1 MSQRWLASGRSDAS
15 DNHTAVEPGTRTL
28 VESGAVQGSTL
39 MKSGAAWIA
48 TVTLAVAG
56 CATSASRAIQ
66 VDYDRSADLDS
77 YRTYGFPE
85 EVGTDRA
92 GYSTIL
98 SRYFK
103 DAVNREM
110 QRRGFVYEETD
121 PDLLVNF
128 FSNVREVTDVRRSP
142 QASFGYGYYGYRYGL
157 YGAWPY
163 YDDYVDTVRYK
174 VGTANIDIVDGERM
188 QLIWE
193 GVAEGRITEA
203 AMDNPRVAVDAVV
216 AELFQQFSG
225 VAAEPGSVRSTSGQ
239 NPAP

>member
-1 MSQRWLASGRSDAS
+1 MRC
-15 DNHTAVEPGTRTL
+15 P
-28 VESGAVQGSTL
+28 
-39 MKSGAAWIA
+39 AAWIA
-48 TVTLAVAG
+48 AASFAIAG
-56 CATSASRAIQ
+56 CATTAGPDVTI
-66 VDYDRSADLDS
+66 DYDRSADLGS
-77 YRTYGFPE
+77 YRTYGFPA

-92 GYSTIL
+92 GYSTIVT
-98 SRYFK
+98 RYFK

-110 QRRGFVYEETD
+110 QRLGYVYDEAD

-142 QASFGYGYYGYRYGL
+142 QAYGYYGYRYGL

-193 GVAEGRITEA
+193 GVAEGRITQS
-203 AMDNPRVAVDAVV
+203 AMENPRVAIDAVV
-216 AELFQQFSG
+216 AELFQRFSG
-225 VAAEPGSVRSTSGQ
+225 VAAEPGSVRSNSGQ

>member
-1 MSQRWLASGRSDAS
+1 
-15 DNHTAVEPGTRTL
+15 
-28 VESGAVQGSTL
+28 
-39 MKSGAAWIA
+39 
-48 TVTLAVAG
+48 
-56 CATSASRAIQ
+56 
-66 VDYDRSADLDS
+66 
-77 YRTYGFPE
+77 
-85 EVGTDRA
+85 
-92 GYSTIL
+92 
-98 SRYFK
+98 
-103 DAVNREM
+103 M
-110 QRRGFVYEETD
+110 QRRGFVYDETD

-203 AMDNPRVAVDAVV
+203 AMEIRASRSMPWWPNCSSSFQGSRRSPAASGRTQVRTPPRSEPACARGHMLLVGAARPRPGASPAFPVSRAYRRTTGPSRAVV
-216 AELFQQFSG
+216 CLAG
-225 VAAEPGSVRSTSGQ
+225 
-239 NPAP
+239 PAPRAR

>member
-1 MSQRWLASGRSDAS
+1 
-15 DNHTAVEPGTRTL
+15 
-28 VESGAVQGSTL
+28 
-39 MKSGAAWIA
+39 MKSRAAWIA
-48 TVTLAVAG
+48 ALALAAAG
-56 CATSASRAIQ
+56 CATTPGRDIR
-66 VDYDRSADLDS
+66 VDQDPSADLGS

-92 GYSTIL
+92 GYSTIVT
-98 SRYFK
+98 RYFK

-110 QRRGFVYEETD
+110 QRRGFVYDETD

-128 FSNVREVTDVRRSP
+128 FANVREVTDVRRSP
-142 QASFGYGYYGYRYGL
+142 NASFGYGYYGYRYGL

-163 YDDYVDTVRYK
+163 HDDYVDTVRYK

-193 GVAEGRITEA
+193 GVAEGRISEA
-203 AMDNPRVAVDAVV
+203 DMDNPRVAIDAVV
-216 AELFQQFSG
+216 AELFQRFSG
-225 VAAEPGSVRSTSGQ
+225 VAAEPGSVRSNSGQ